1 MPFLTNLYSQEE
13 LMIQFGMGKLVGIR
27 NDIEGATPRCFGE
40 VQDASIEA
48 SFTEKDLKGRKQFA
62 IDVARSGGKIT
73 GKAKS
78 ATIRGGI
85 FSDIF
90 FGVDATT
97 GAILLAENEAGT
109 IPSSTA
115 YTITVAN
122 STKFRTDL
130 GVTDLTG
137 NPYKLV
143 TTTPTTGQYEVS
155 TAGVYTFASAD
166 AGKHVL
172 INYLYTSTSGHTI
185 SVTNQVMGVA
195 PTFQMVL
202 SNTYRD
208 ATLTVI
214 LNRCT
219 STKLSMPFK
228 SEDHLVTEF
237 DFSAMADE
245 SGGIGIWSLSE

>member
-1 MPFLTNLYSQEE
+1 
-13 LMIQFGMGKLVGIR
+13 MIQFGMGKLVGIR
-27 NDIEGATPRCFGE
+27 NDIEHATPRCFGE
-40 VQDASIEA
+40 VHDASIEA

-73 GKAKS
+73 GKAKT

-90 FGVDATT
+90 FGVDAVT

-109 IPSSTA
+109 IPTA
-115 YTITVAN
+115 APHTITVSN

-130 GVTDLTG
+130 GVTDLQG
-137 NPYKLV
+137 NPFKK
-143 TTTPTTGQYEVS
+143 TTGSLTAAQHHYYTVS
-155 TAGVYTFASAD
+155 DEGVYTFAPID
-166 AGKHVL
+166 AGEYAGMSVL
-172 INYLYTSTSGHTI
+172 ISYLYTSTSGYTI
-185 SVTNQVMGVA
+185 SVTNQVMGVS

-202 SNTYRD
+202 ANTYRD

-214 LNRCT
+214 LNKCT

-237 DFSAMADE
+237 DFSAMADD
-245 SGGIGIWSLSE
+245 SGGIGTWSLSE